1 MKLHSGGVHCFCIIL
16 DSHCAHAGF
25 VLDDRQQ
32 YALRRRA
39 AQANL
44 ADAISGGALSL
55 QAWQEAPCASQAP
68 GMQQD
73 HMSGATL
80 EEPSGRCLT
89 ALHCSVSM
97 LYSICMAAS
106 MPTACQKIGHVLPK
120 PCCMFIDTDRAV
132 S

>member
-1 MKLHSGGVHCFCIIL
+1 MKLLYQHSGSVHCFCIIL

-39 AQANL
+39 AQGNL

-68 GMQQD
+68 GMQQH
-73 HMSGATL
+73 HMPGATL
-80 EEPSGRCLT
+80 GEPSGRYLT
-89 ALHCSVSM
+89 ALHCYCEYVVLHLHGSQHAYCMSEDRSRTAKAL
-97 LYSICMAAS
+97 LYV
-106 MPTACQKIGHVLPK
+106 H
-120 PCCMFIDTDRAV
+120 
-132 S
+132 